1 MRRLSVRARL
11 TLGSTLL
18 ALVLLTI
25 ALVVTR
31 FVVIGMLNDVDTSL
45 ARADLAPFRV
55 DIAAGD
61 DRPDAPASGVLVRIT
76 APDGQRVVDT
86 LPHELGERL
95 EDQPLAGAV
104 RLRVESEEVPY
115 ALVGE
120 TVETS
125 DGTWTMW
132 AARSAE
138 GTAIAIRGLDVVL
151 AVGGAVLVAL
161 FALASWLLARAA
173 LAPVER
179 MRRAAAE
186 LPAEGDAVL
195 PVGRTRDELAQLAA
209 TLNDFLARI
218 RAATT
223 RERQMVSDA
232 AHELR
237 TPLAALRTR
246 LELAR
251 AAASGDARLEA
262 DLAAAEHDATRL
274 GDLASNLLAL
284 ARLEQGSPPES
295 IALSE
300 ARDAIGDAVDR
311 ARLLAPRCDIDLA
324 VAVDD
329 DGRIA
334 VGEASIGRVVDNL
347 LSNAITA
354 TGGAGRIRV
363 ELDRRDDDVVLAVDD
378 DGPGMPEEFLARAFE
393 RFARADDARTRTS
406 GGAGLGLA
414 LVLGIA
420 RAAGGHATAR
430 NLHPG
435 LRVEVRLPVCEDSHP
450 RGAPFTPTA

>member
-11 TLGSTLL
+11 TLGSSLL
-18 ALVLLTI
+18 ALVLLTV

-61 DRPDAPASGVLVRIT
+61 DRPDAPASGVLVRISS
-76 APDGQRVVDT
+76 PSGERVVDT

-95 EDQPLAGAV
+95 EDRPLSG
-104 RLRVESEEVPY
+104 RTQLRIESADVPY
-115 ALVGE
+115 AVVGE
-120 TVETS
+120 TVDTPE
-125 DGTWTMW
+125 GTWTMW

-151 AVGGAVLVAL
+151 AGGGAVLVAL

-179 MRRAAAE
+179 MRRAAAG

-195 PVGRTRDELAQLAA
+195 PVGHTRDELAQLAA
-209 TLNDFLARI
+209 TLNDFLGRI

-251 AAASGDARLEA
+251 AAAASDPSLEVE
-262 DLAAAEHDATRL
+262 LAAAERDATRL

-284 ARLEQGSPPES
+284 ARLEQGPPPES
-295 IALSE
+295 TVLSE
-300 ARDAIGDAVDR
+300 VRDAIGDAVDR
-311 ARLLAPRCDIDLA
+311 ARLLAPGCDIDLA
-324 VAVDD
+324 ASTDD
-329 DGRIA
+329 DARLA
-334 VGEASIGRVVDNL
+334 VSATGIGRVVDNL

-363 ELDRRDDDVVLAVDD
+363 ELDRVDDDIVLAVED
-378 DGPGMPEEFLARAFE
+378 DGPGMPEEFLPRAFE
-393 RFARADDARTRTS
+393 RFARADDARARTS

-420 RAAGGHATAR
+420 RAAGGDASVR

-435 LRVEVRLPVCEDSHP
+435 LRVEVRLPVCENSH
-450 RGAPFTPTA
+450 RGGAPFTPTA